1 MTNVAASI
9 LIWSMFGA
17 SAFVFV
23 MCLVNLLFFRKS
35 PGVVAASEVV
45 NCCSRRVGPASNASA
60 GTPDC
65 SEVNGGPALRLSHP
79 TGIHNVSVLIPA
91 RNEAL
96 RIGPLIDSVLS
107 SEGICCEI
115 CVLDDE
121 SQDGTDSIV
130 LNYSRE
136 HANVRLI
143 RGIPVPAG
151 WSGKQF
157 ACWQLAQH
165 ASFAELV
172 FLDADVALTPDALLR
187 AVRMRQ
193 QAGVDLLSGFPHQRV
208 GTIGEQLLI
217 PLIHLILLCFLPF
230 GLMRWTRMTSAA
242 AGCGQFF
249 ITTKHAYELSGG
261 HSSIRQSLHDGIML
275 PRAFRR
281 SGLMT
286 DLFDASDLASCRM
299 YTSFAE
305 TWSGL
310 LKNAGEGFAKMPLL
324 VVMTALMLLAFVSP
338 VLCLMA
344 VAAGWISSTLVIP
357 IGTSCVLS
365 YLPRIVC
372 CWRFDRAWLACLLN
386 PVAIMLFLLI
396 QWTSLLRKRLGKS
409 VQWRQRSYEIAT
421 S

>member
-1 MTNVAASI
+1 MTNIAESI
-9 LIWSMFGA
+9 LIWSTFGA
-17 SAFVFV
+17 SAFVATMF
-23 MCLVNLLFFRKS
+23 MSNLLFFRKS
-35 PGVVAASEVV
+35 PEFVATFSGF
-45 NCCSRRVGPASNASA
+45 NDSH
-60 GTPDC
+60 
-65 SEVNGGPALRLSHP
+65 NGRALQLSHP
-79 TGIHNVSVLIPA
+79 EKTLNVSVLIPA

-96 RIGPLIDSVLS
+96 RIGPLIDSVLN
-107 SEGICCEI
+107 SEGVCCEI

-121 SQDGTDSIV
+121 SQDGTDLIV
-130 LNYSRE
+130 LNYSRD
-136 HANVRLI
+136 HANVRLL
-143 RGIPVPAG
+143 RGIPVPSG

-157 ACWQLAQH
+157 ACWQLAQQ

-172 FLDADVALTPDALLR
+172 FLDADVALAPDALRR
-187 AVRMRQ
+187 AVLLRQ
-193 QAGVDLLSGFPHQRV
+193 QTGADLLSGFPHQRV

-230 GLMRWTRMTSAA
+230 GLMRWTRMTGAA

-275 PRAFRR
+275 PRAYR
-281 SGLMT
+281 SAGLMT

-310 LKNAGEGFAKMPLL
+310 LKNAGEGFARMPLL
-324 VVMTALMLLAFVSP
+324 PVMTILMMLTFVSP
-338 VLCLMA
+338 VLCVMA
-344 VAAGWISSTLVIP
+344 VTAGWTKSTLLIP
-357 IGTSCVLS
+357 VVAFALS
-365 YLPRIVC
+365 YLPRAVC

-386 PVAIMLFLLI
+386 PVAIIVFLMI

-409 VQWRQRSYEIAT
+409 VKWRQRSYEVAT

>member
-1 MTNVAASI
+1 M
-9 LIWSMFGA
+9 G
-17 SAFVFV
+17 
-23 MCLVNLLFFRKS
+23 
-35 PGVVAASEVV
+35 
-45 NCCSRRVGPASNASA
+45 
-60 GTPDC
+60 
-65 SEVNGGPALRLSHP
+65 
-79 TGIHNVSVLIPA
+79 NVSVLIPA

-96 RIGPLIDSVLS
+96 RIGPLIDSVLR

-130 LNYSRE
+130 MNYSRE

-143 RGIPVPAG
+143 RGTPVPSG

-187 AVRMRQ
+187 AVLLRQ
-193 QAGVDLLSGFPHQRV
+193 HTGADLLSGFPHQRV

-230 GLMRWTRMTSAA
+230 GLMRWTRMTGAA

-261 HSSIRQSLHDGIML
+261 HGSIRQSLHDGIML
-275 PRAFRR
+275 PRAYRR
-281 SGLMT
+281 AGLMT
-286 DLFDASDLASCRM
+286 ELFNASDLASCRM

-324 VVMTALMLLAFVSP
+324 AVMTTLMLLAFVSP

-344 VAAGWISSTLVIP
+344 AATGWISSTLVIP
-357 IGTSCVLS
+357 IVTSCVLS

-386 PVAIMLFLLI
+386 PVAIILFLMI